1 MDGFQGCQNHPGDN
15 QVLRADGAR
24 SMLQQDAA
32 HAAFL
37 LGSWGRKF
45 SSMVSLFGF
54 PALEFSFQGD
64 HTAGKL
70 MWVAL
75 QALNPKTGV
84 VWDHQ
89 SEAAVLAGL
98 GQLIIP
104 IHQHH
109 YCLDIEISPGC
120 HVLQPW
126 QVRMCTQPGTRCQAL
141 APRES

>member
-1 MDGFQGCQNHPGDN
+1 M
-15 QVLRADGAR
+15 LRADGAR

-75 QALNPKTGV
+75 QALNPKLELFGITKV
-84 VWDHQ
+84 R
-89 SEAAVLAGL
+89 
-98 GQLIIP
+98 
-104 IHQHH
+104 
-109 YCLDIEISPGC
+109 
-120 HVLQPW
+120 LQYLL
-126 QVRMCTQPGTRCQAL
+126 V
-141 APRES
+141 